1 MNYVRKLDYK
11 SLIVTAVIV
20 AIAIIVTVIICNGF
34 RTAAEVETDI
44 LVQRLTTESQ
54 YLKAKLATAEGKL
67 EAIIAGVAKGI
78 HRINTIGDRISNDID
93 VVEYSIRLADEIGK
107 LAYGI
112 ESIITGR
119 TE

>member
-1 MNYVRKLDYK
+1 MIYVQKMDYK
-11 SLIVTAVIV
+11 SLVTCLIFVCIGCVVTA
-20 AIAIIVTVIICNGF
+20 IICNGF